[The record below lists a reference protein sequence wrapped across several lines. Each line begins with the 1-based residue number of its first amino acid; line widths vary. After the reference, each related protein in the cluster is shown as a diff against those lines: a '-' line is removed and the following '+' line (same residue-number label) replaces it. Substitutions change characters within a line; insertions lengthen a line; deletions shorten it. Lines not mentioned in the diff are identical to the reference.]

1 MLHQA
6 VREGWPSVV
15 AAASRHG
22 GLPKRVH
29 EEVRRYLQCGVLRYG
44 FVQTKCEECQE
55 SVLIA
60 FSCKSRAWC
69 PSCAARRA
77 HQAAAHLE
85 EVLPQVAYRQWTLSL
100 PHSLRWVV
108 VKDVKLW
115 RAVERCLAKAIF
127 RWQRQRAKSLGVR
140 GEAKNGAVSFTQ
152 LFNSP
157 LALQPHLHLLVPEG

>member
-15 AAASRHG
+15 AAAWGRG

-29 EEVRRYLQCGVLRYG
+29 EEVRRYLRCGVLRYG
-44 FVQTKCEECQE
+44 FVQTKCEQCQE

-85 EVLPQVAYRQWTLSL
+85 EVLPQGAYCPKTFALVYTVAYTDHRVRFIWNE
-100 PHSLRWVV
+100 
-108 VKDVKLW
+108 VKNANP
-115 RAVERCLAKAIF
+115 RR
-127 RWQRQRAKSLGVR
+127 
-140 GEAKNGAVSFTQ
+140 
-152 LFNSP
+152 
-157 LALQPHLHLLVPEG
+157 